1 MGEVEERDEQPDT
14 LALQPI
20 PVQVTGHH
28 PSHKVLAC
36 ARPTMEGEDQSLLW
50 LWGLQEPL
58 HCLDDHF
65 FGQVLPMELP
75 IEVCC

>member
-1 MGEVEERDEQPDT
+1 MGEVEERDEHPDT

-36 ARPTMEGEDQSLLW
+36 AGPAVEGEDQSLLW
-50 LWGLQEPL
+50 LRALQEPL
-58 HCLDDHF
+58 HRPDDDF
-65 FGQVLPMELP
+65 FGQVLPVELP
-75 IEVCC
+75 IEVCF